1 MLFYSSPY
9 LNTSR
14 HLFQNH
20 LSFELCCVTDA
31 GALIRMNECYYDKRM
46 DFFYNRTKADTADE
60 WTGPQLIGVLCF
72 GTFFCLFIF
81 ISNSLVIAAVVKNR
95 RFHFPFYYL
104 LANLAAADFFAGIA
118 YVFLMFNTGPVS
130 KTLTVNRWFL
140 RQGLLDT
147 SLTASLVNL
156 LVIAVER
163 HMSIM
168 RMKIHSNLTKRRV
181 TFLIVAI
188 WAIAIFMGAVP
199 TLGWNCLCDIAVC
212 SSLAPIYSR
221 SYLVFWSV
229 LNLVVFFI
237 MVVVYIRIYMYVQR
251 KTNVLSSHTSGSI
264 SRRRTPVKL
273 MKTVMTVLGAFVV
286 CWTPGL
292 VVLLLDGLN
301 CTDCGIQNVK
311 RWFLLLALLNSVMNP
326 IIYSYKDDEMWATM
340 KRMICCSSE
349 DKSQER
355 RSSRIPSTVLCRS
368 TDISGHYIEDGII
381 QGTICGKGDLGDKGN
396 S

>member
-1 MLFYSSPY
+1 
-9 LNTSR
+9 
-14 HLFQNH
+14 
-20 LSFELCCVTDA
+20 
-31 GALIRMNECYYDKRM
+31 MNECHYDKRM
-46 DFFYNRTKADTADE
+46 DFFYNMSNTDTADE
-60 WTGPQLIGVLCF
+60 WTGTKLMIVLCF

-95 RFHFPFYYL
+95 KFHFPFYYL

-147 SLTASLVNL
+147 SLTASLTNL

-168 RMKIHSNLTKRRV
+168 RMRVHSNLTKKRV
-181 TFLIVAI
+181 TLLILII

-199 TLGWNCLCDIAVC
+199 TLGWNCLCDISTC

-221 SYLVFWSV
+221 SYLIFWTVS
-229 LNLVVFFI
+229 NLVAFLI
-237 MVVVYIRIYMYVQR
+237 MVVVYLRIYMYVKR
-251 KTNVLSSHTSGSI
+251 KTNVLSPHTSGSI
-264 SRRRTPVKL
+264 SRRRTPMKL

-301 CTDCGIQNVK
+301 CTGCGVQHVK

-326 IIYSYKDDEMWATM
+326 IIYSYKDEEMYSTM
-340 KRMICCSSE
+340 RRMICCC
-349 DKSQER
+349 SQGESPER
-355 RSSRIPSTVLCRS
+355 RSSRIPSTVLSRS
-368 TDISGHYIEDGII
+368 NDTSSQCIEDSIN
-381 QGTICGKGDLGDKGN
+381 QGTICNKGH